1 MASTEMTGGL
11 VVGSARWCRLTTFA
25 WSGAAVHT
33 RVRLGLEGDRLYLSL
48 PATSPAV
55 ERIWNRAS
63 VRIEPCTSLG
73 RPTAPAVEAEAR
85 LLADDA
91 AEAARRALAGVAR
104 DSDPVYVEVLSA
116 AKAPAAL
123 A

>member
-63 VRIEPCTSLG
+63 VRIEP
-73 RPTAPAVEAEAR
+73 EAR